1 MGFTAAASWAQ
12 AYNEAKAVEVG
23 LPQDRRLIDDKPPP
37 KHFPIWGS
45 ILDDVWAL
53 DECTSAED
61 PPGVASKWLEDIA
74 QAWGRDG
81 VLEHEKKAVRGVLK
95 EEVQGVMID
104 GKDGWAGVSMSKR
117 ALLLEAGL
125 YLLRQQ
131 RPLVGEVDSGWGS

>member
-12 AYNEAKAVEVG
+12 AYKAKAVEVG

>member
-37 KHFPIWGS
+37 KQFPIWGS

-53 DECTSAED
+53 DECTSVED

-74 QAWGRDG
+74 HAWGRDG
-81 VLEHEKKAVRGVLK
+81 VVEHEKKAVHGVLK

-104 GKDGWAGVSMSKR
+104 G
-117 ALLLEAGL
+117 
-125 YLLRQQ
+125 
-131 RPLVGEVDSGWGS
+131 